1 MKVCHIITWS
11 ADLEYFINLGK
22 GLTDRGISLMLG
34 TLFHT
39 GKETPEFVKENNK
52 IEYFCLGA
60 KSRKDFPRCI
70 WNFSRILRQEKVEIL
85 QAHLW
90 EASLIGLLSAR
101 LARTPLRIITRHHL
115 DQTHLIGKKIP
126 IEIERWNAR
135 EANKVVT
142 VSNAVKDFMISADFI
157 DGNKIEVIYLGFDFE
172 KFTNIEEAGRKVR
185 EEFGFTDQ
193 DFVIGCI
200 GNFFPTKGHQYLLEA
215 VKKLMPQIPNIKLFF
230 VGSGGDK
237 DRLEKTIETLN
248 LEKKVVFAGY
258 RTDVPACLN
267 AMDLVVHPSLSEAF
281 CQVLIETMAVGKPL
295 ISTDVGGAKEAIFDG
310 ETGILVPI
318 KDSESIAESIARVYF
333 HPEFARK
340 MALAGQKSVREQFT
354 IERMVNRQVEC
365 YEKWLNEVKMKKFKT

>member
-60 KSRKDFPRCI
+60 KSRKDFPRSI
-70 WNFSRILRQEKVEIL
+70 WKLSQLLRREKVEIL
-85 QAHLW
+85 QTHLW
-90 EASLIGLLSAR
+90 ESNFVGLLAAR
-101 LARTPLRIITRHHL
+101 IARTPLRIITRHHL
-115 DQTHLIGKKIP
+115 DQTHLIGKRIP
-126 IEIERWNAR
+126 IEIDRWTAR
-135 EANKVVT
+135 EAYKVVT
-142 VSNAVKDFMISADFI
+142 VSNAVKDFMIAADHI
-157 DGNKIEVIYLGFDFE
+157 DGNKIEVIHLGFDYD
-172 KFTNIEEAGRKVR
+172 KFTAIKEIGQKIRD
-185 EEFGFTDQ
+185 EFSFAED
-193 DFVIGCI
+193 DFIIGCI
-200 GNFFPTKGHQYLLEA
+200 GNFFPTKGHKYLLEA
-215 VKKLMPQIPNIKLFF
+215 VKKISPQIRNIKLFF
-230 VGSGGDK
+230 VGSGGDQSELEEIIKTLEMK
-237 DRLEKTIETLN
+237 D
-248 LEKKVVFAGY
+248 KVVFAGY

-295 ISTDVGGAKEAIFDG
+295 ISTDVGGAKEAIVNG
-310 ETGILVPI
+310 KTGILIPI
-318 KDSESIAESIARVYF
+318 KDSEAIAKVISQIYF
-333 HPEFARK
+333 HPEFSQE